1 MHRFRLLAPLAA
13 LLVAGL
19 TACGGTPA
27 AAPTAP
33 PAPTVAAPA
42 LAPASPAATD
52 AAATEPAATPPAPA
66 ASPVAGKP
74 GAQVVSDPASSFS
87 MPGAAAATPTIEG
100 LQTYVVTSAEHTNDP
115 VAYPQSPPVGGP
127 HFPVWQTCGAYS
139 VPLPNERAVHS
150 EEHGAVWLTYQPDLP
165 QKQVTRLQ
173 KLADGSD
180 DILVSPYPG
189 QDAPIIASAWGAQ
202 LKLDS
207 PGDKRLDQFIAFYA
221 GHGPEQASCRGGTTE
236 TTPFGTPI
244 GATPMAQPSA

>member
-87 MPGAAAATPTIEG
+87 MPGAAEATPAIEG
-100 LQTYVVTSAEHTNDP
+100 LKTYVVTSAEHTNDP

-180 DILVSPYPG
+180 FILVSPYPG